1 MPEPKLW
8 FNALNITPLDS
19 VKVVIIGQD
28 PYPTIGHPHG
38 LSFSVL
44 PDVKP
49 LPKSLYNIFTEMRDD
64 IGIDNFHTGYLEPWA
79 KQGVLLLNSILT
91 VEAGRTNSHK
101 NIGWEIFTD
110 RIIDILNSR
119 LDGVIFMLWGLY
131 AQRKGERLD
140 SSRHLILKSPHPS
153 PLSAFRGFFGSRQF
167 SKANS
172 YLIEQGKSPIEW
184 RL

>member
-1 MPEPKLW
+1 
-8 FNALNITPLDS
+8 LD
-19 VKVVIIGQD
+19 
-28 PYPTIGHPHG
+28 
-38 LSFSVL
+38 
-44 PDVKP
+44 
-49 LPKSLYNIFTEMRDD
+49 
-64 IGIDNFHTGYLEPWA
+64 
-79 KQGVLLLNSILT
+79 
-91 VEAGRTNSHK
+91 GRY
-101 NIGWEIFTD
+101 FTD